1 MSDNVIPLKFPQKE
15 DDKKDENTYFEALEI
30 KNKANAERV
39 AKERIKA
46 NKDVLRNYR
55 IKHKI

>member
-15 DDKKDENTYFEALEI
+15 DDKKDENTDFGALEI

-39 AKERIKA
+39 AKEQLKA
-46 NKDVLRNYR
+46 NKDVLRTYH